1 MCTLLLMSTPCPL
14 VIPGPEGGPN
24 PAAPER
30 PQNPH
35 DTHRGSHGDTYS
47 TNKYFCKKNM

>member
-1 MCTLLLMSTPCPL
+1 MCTLLLMLAPCPP
-14 VIPGPEGGPN
+14 VIRGPEGGPT

-35 DTHRGSHGDTYS
+35 DTHHGSHGDTYS
-47 TNKYFCKKNM
+47 LNKYFCKKNM